1 MANQNS
7 QFGIKEVMNLT
18 ICEYSVNTQVAKPFV
33 VIDYAQVTGLEHSA
47 DRIFINGGRGNKKL
61 LGFDHT
67 KAVTLKLTLPLVDFK
82 LLSKITGDDIQKK
95 IAKMFKA
102 ETKMVVSDGTGN
114 YIELE
119 KEPLDNTLFAN
130 ILSGYREL
138 EDNLIVVDSTK
149 TPNANECSVVI
160 ENGSVRLYVNKD
172 TCPHGS
178 EVRVHYTHQSIKETQ
193 KIVFSADK
201 FPKYVTLKGDTLF
214 KNQVTTEDEVYNFVG
229 YKCQFQGN
237 FTLNMSATDPTVLEL
252 TVDLYAHKDKETQE
266 EMYYEFIKEEDDDV
280 LGQFT
285 FTNVPNP
292 VESGIQL
299 TVGGGD
305 YILGLAEEN
314 VIIIPEENKENV
326 FTVQDYTIKPVG
338 VGNGKITLK
347 KINYQD
353 TEINITVENALPY
366 SSAKPKTS
374 AKEVKENKDTVK
386 E

>member
-1 MANQNS
+1 MSNQNS

-18 ICEYSVNTQVAKPFV
+18 ICEYAVNSQLAKPFV
-33 VIDYAQVTGLEHSA
+33 VIDYAQVTGLEHSS

-61 LGFDHT
+61 LGFDHS
-67 KAVTLKLTLPLVDFK
+67 KSVTLKLTLPLVDFK
-82 LLSKITGDDIQKK
+82 LLSKITGDNIQNK

-102 ETKMVVSDGTGN
+102 ETKMVLSDNNGN
-114 YIELE
+114 YIPLE

-138 EDNLIVVDSTK
+138 EDNLIVVPNTK
-149 TPNANECSVVI
+149 TPQANECSVVV
-160 ENGSVRLYVNKD
+160 ENGEARLYVNKD
-172 TCPHGS
+172 TCPYGS
-178 EVRVHYTHQSIKETQ
+178 EIRVHYTHQSIKETQ

-214 KNQVTTEDEVYNFVG
+214 RNQVTTEDEVYNFIG

-266 EMYYEFIKEEDDDV
+266 EMYYEFIKEEMNDV
-280 LGQFT
+280 LGNFT

-292 VESGIQL
+292 VDSGITL
-299 TVGGGD
+299 AVGGGN
-305 YILGLAEEN
+305 YILGLVEEN
-314 VIIIPEENKENV
+314 VLIIPEKNKENV
-326 FTVQDYTIKPVG
+326 FTVDKYTIKPVG
-338 VGNGKITLK
+338 VGSGKITLRK
-347 KINYQD
+347 MNYED
-353 TEINITVENALPY
+353 TEILITVEATLPFNA
-366 SSAKPKTS
+366 KTKTN
-374 AKEVKENKDTVK
+374 AKEAKETK